1 MRNQYL
7 AARSPQIASTP
18 QATSPRLPRAYAT
31 VIVRPRL
38 RMYCRKYKV
47 VKFNGATY
55 ADLQKCA
62 AAHFALPWDEIMAK
76 SRKVELV
83 EMRRMIF
90 AAAVELMGAKNPE
103 LQAIGG
109 GTFERTTIRHSV
121 ELHKDWMRVSPN
133 IDYCKRYAVW
143 LKVLT
148 ESLSTVTTR

>member
-7 AARSPQIASTP
+7 AARSPQITSKV
-18 QATSPRLPRAYAT
+18 QAPAPRLSRAYAT
-31 VIVRPRL
+31 VIERPHL

-47 VKFNGATY
+47 VKFNGTTY
-55 ADLQKCA
+55 SQLQRCA
-62 AAHFALPWDEIMAK
+62 AAHFALPWDQIMAK

-103 LQAIGG
+103 LQTIGG

-133 IDYCKRYAVW
+133 IDYCKRYAKW
-143 LKVLT
+143 LQVLT